1 MVRREDADEAVK
13 EPNPTIDGRRAN
25 VNLAYIGAK
34 NRTTSLPRTFIS
46 RNTSSDRLSACCL
59 CTYAFSLSSFRMQL
73 ATVSSLACPRINR
86 RRLPIR
92 T

>member
-1 MVRREDADEAVK
+1 MVRRENADEAVK
-13 EPNPTIDGRRAN
+13 DPNPTIDGRRAN

-34 NRTTSLPRTFIS
+34 NRTTSLPRMFIS
-46 RNTSSDRLSACCL
+46 RNTSSDRLSVCL
-59 CTYAFSLSSFRMQL
+59 FVCTYAFSFFRMQL
-73 ATVSSLACPRINR
+73 ATVYSLACPRINR